1 MNLFRKDKDETKK
14 EVSPVD
20 TKASETLTD
29 DDLDQVA
36 GGGLI
41 KPSNTREMLIR

>member
-14 EVSPVD
+14 EVSQVD
-20 TKASETLTD
+20 TKASETLAD

-36 GGGLI
+36 GGAVVKEKEYFNMG
-41 KPSNTREMLIR
+41 K